1 MISIEED
8 IKKKYE
14 LLYFINVLIKT
25 LNKEEIINFDEYMDL
40 IKKQS
45 VIKENKRSAE
55 EIQQDFA
62 DIIEKERVK
71 NGVNI

>member
-8 IKKKYE
+8 IKKNYE

-25 LNKEEIINFDEYMDL
+25 LNKEEIINFDEYMDS

-62 DIIEKERVK
+62 DIIEKERLK